1 MSIDKSQVAENLVT
15 ARISL
20 LIRHPFFGNLATRMN
35 LVDAT
40 DEGWL
45 QTLCTD
51 GRSIKYNADF
61 IASLSSINKI
71 SFAIAHEILHAILSH
86 IGRGKNYK
94 NKRLANIA
102 MDYAV
107 NQILIDENI
116 GDRITEIEIYQ
127 DDRFREMTFEQI
139 YDILEKEG
147 EDNLKNDT
155 LDHHMEVSEAGQEG
169 NNNGQT
175 IAVEEIEK
183 MNQEMKEA
191 ILQAA
196 QAAGN
201 DCPAVVKRLIK
212 DLIEPKINWSDV
224 IRLNIQ
230 SMLKSSY
237 SFSRPSR
244 KSGRSGIVLPRRSPT
259 KRIDVA
265 VAIDTSGSINN
276 EDIRAFLSEI
286 AGIMYQ
292 YNDFKIDLWCFDTS
306 VHNAVTITSSN
317 LDDFYDYEPDGGGGT
332 DFVVNW
338 THMKKENLTPRKFI
352 MFTDGHPWDS
362 WGDSEYCDTIFVI
375 KDGQDIE
382 APFGVTVHYENS

>member
-20 LIRHPFFGNLATRMN
+20 LIRHPFFGNIATRMN
-35 LVDAT
+35 LVDVT
-40 DEGWL
+40 DGGWL
-45 QTLCTD
+45 STLCTD

-61 IASLSSINKI
+61 IASLGSINKI
-71 SFAIAHEILHAILSH
+71 SFAIGHEILHAILSH

-107 NQILIDENI
+107 NQILIDEGI
-116 GDRITEIEIYQ
+116 GDRITEIPIYQ

-139 YDILEKEG
+139 YEILEKEG
-147 EDNLKNDT
+147 EDQFENDT
-155 LDHHMEVSEAGQEG
+155 LDHHMEIDETGQECS
-169 NNNGQT
+169 NSDQT
-175 IAVEEIEK
+175 VTAEEIEQ
-183 MNQEMKEA
+183 MNRDMKEA

-201 DCPAVVKRLIK
+201 DCPMSIKRLIK
-212 DLIEPKINWSDV
+212 DLTEPKINWADV
-224 IRLNIQ
+224 IRLNVQ
-230 SMLKSSY
+230 SMLKSNY

-276 EDIRAFLSEI
+276 EDIKAFLSEI

-306 VHNAVTITSSN
+306 VHNAVVIEPSTLN
-317 LDDFYDYEPDGGGGT
+317 EFYEYEPEGGGGT
-332 DFVVNW
+332 DFDVNW
-338 THMKKENLTPRKFI
+338 SHMKEENLTPRKFI

-375 KDGQDIE
+375 KDGQNIE
-382 APFGVTVHYENS
+382 APFGVTVHYESS

>member
-20 LIRHPFFGNLATRMN
+20 LIRHPFFGNIATRMN
-35 LVDAT
+35 LIDVT
-40 DEGWL
+40 DKGWL
-45 QTLCTD
+45 PTLCTN
-51 GRSIKYNADF
+51 GKNIMYNADF
-61 IASLSSINKI
+61 ISSLSSINKI
-71 SFAIAHEILHAILSH
+71 SFAIGHEILHAILSH

-107 NQILIDENI
+107 NQILIDEGI

-127 DDRFREMTFEQI
+127 DDRFREMTWEQI
-139 YDILEKEG
+139 YEILEEEG
-147 EDNLKNDT
+147 EENLTTDT
-155 LDHHMEVSEAGQEG
+155 LDHHMEVDETGQGED
-169 NNNGQT
+169 NQT
-175 IAVEEIEK
+175 VTTEEIEQ
-183 MNQEMKEA
+183 MNQDMKEA

-201 DCPAVVKRLIK
+201 DCPMSIKRLIK
-212 DLIEPKINWSDV
+212 DLTEPKINWSDV
-224 IRLNIQ
+224 IRLNVQ
-230 SMLKSSY
+230 STLKSKY

-244 KSGRSGIVLPRRSPT
+244 KSGRSGIVLPRRSPA

-265 VAIDTSGSINN
+265 IAIDTSGSISSD
-276 EDIRAFLSEI
+276 DIKAFLSEI

-292 YNDFKIDLWCFDTS
+292 YNDFKIDMWCFDTS
-306 VHNAVTITSSN
+306 IHNAVVIEPSTLN
-317 LDDFYDYEPDGGGGT
+317 DFYEYEPAGGGGT
-332 DFVVNW
+332 DFDVNW
-338 THMKKENLTPRKFI
+338 SYMKEENLTPRKFI
-352 MFTDGHPWDS
+352 MFTDGHAWDS

-375 KDGQDIE
+375 KNSRDIK